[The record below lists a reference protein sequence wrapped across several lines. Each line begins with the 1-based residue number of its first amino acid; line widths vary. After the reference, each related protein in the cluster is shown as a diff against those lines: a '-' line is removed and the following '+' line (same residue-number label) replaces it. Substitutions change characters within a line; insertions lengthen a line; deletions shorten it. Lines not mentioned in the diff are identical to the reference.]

1 MTSRQDLDQNRCL
14 HCLVTNGFRQ
24 HYSSSVWGNVRV
36 VKRFNRL
43 CRASEI
49 VSSCRQRTALRCG
62 RWRHTTS
69 VRHNLCWVGWML
81 RRRHI
86 LEVLTYSHPTT
97 KTFSP
102 MCCCWGTWMRPD
114 CRVHV
119 SQCLHVRGV
128 YIETKRPTFYFFAW
142 RFATLPLDVHGR
154 LFLSWSL
161 FLQCAHIHS
170 SYRYT
175 LAAVAAATERY
186 ILQLLIAG
194 VRCFFHAHLGVAI
207 IKFPL

>member
-1 MTSRQDLDQNRCL
+1 MYT
-14 HCLVTNGFRQ
+14 
-24 HYSSSVWGNVRV
+24 YVWECRLA

-43 CRASEI
+43 CRPSAI
-49 VSSCRQRTALRCG
+49 VRSHTQRTAHRC
-62 RWRHTTS
+62 WWAIYVELAECS
-69 VRHNLCWVGWML
+69 VDV
-81 RRRHI
+81 
-86 LEVLTYSHPTT
+86 TYLKYWHSHPIT

-102 MCCCWGTWMRPD
+102 MCCCWDTWMRPD

-170 SYRYT
+170 SYRYLCCGGCDGAAHTDVINRSCT
-175 LAAVAAATERY
+175 LALPSSRRCCNNIIWRCTEVAWAVASRRF
-186 ILQLLIAG
+186 G
-194 VRCFFHAHLGVAI
+194 
-207 IKFPL
+207 